1 MRKPVSVQKPE
12 SVMDGNNDLL
22 KNPLKITH
30 NSIVD
35 SRLV

>member
-1 MRKPVSVQKPE
+1 MWKPVRVQKPVSV
-12 SVMDGNNDLL
+12 MDGNDLL
-22 KNPLKITH
+22 KNPLKITY